1 MAVYGGDGAM
11 TQAASSPSAF
21 LFDLGADAGDVG
33 DEGDARGQPWCP
45 GILLMT
51 GAVAGRWAARP
62 ARGVAT

>member
-1 MAVYGGDGAM
+1 MYGGDGAM

-33 DEGDARGQPWCP
+33 DVGDEGDARGQPWCP

-51 GAVAGRWAARP
+51 GAVTAMDLGWP
-62 ARGVAT
+62 